1 MNKVFY
7 ITTESQDVFYVKATD
22 EVEAAETLREA
33 IRKFIFKRTLEGDQS
48 LSTPETLG
56 NNIIVGYAVRA
67 SAVDSEYN
75 ISDITA
81 QAYVFG
87 RQGETPLWVE
97 WNITE
102 EDALCQKYS

>member
-1 MNKVFY
+1 MSKVFY
-7 ITTESQDVFYVKATD
+7 ITTESKDVFYVKATD

-33 IRKFIFKRTLEGDQS
+33 IRKFVFKRTLEGDQS
-48 LSTPETLG
+48 SPTPETLG
-56 NNIIVGYAVRA
+56 KNIIVGCGWVS
-67 SAVDSEYN
+67 SAVDTEYK

-81 QAYVFG
+81 QAYVFA
-87 RQGETPLWVE
+87 RMGETPLWVE

>member
-1 MNKVFY
+1 MTKVFH
-7 ITTESQDVFYVKATD
+7 ITTETQDVFYVRATD
-22 EVEAAETLREA
+22 ENEAEEILREA
-33 IRKFIFKRTLEGDQS
+33 IRKFIFKRTLKGDQT
-48 LSTPETLG
+48 LSMPETLG
-56 NNIIVGYAVRA
+56 NNVIVGFVVRS
-67 SAVDSEYN
+67 SAIDGEYE